1 MITLAIKEDGDQGEW
16 GSVPLSMPRIT
27 LKVEGKPT
35 EFLMDKA
42 AQHSVVVKYLDHCP
56 PRPFRYRELRG

>member
-1 MITLAIKEDGDQGEW
+1 
-16 GSVPLSMPRIT
+16 MPRIT

-42 AQHSVVVKYLDHCP
+42 AQHSVVVKYLDPCP